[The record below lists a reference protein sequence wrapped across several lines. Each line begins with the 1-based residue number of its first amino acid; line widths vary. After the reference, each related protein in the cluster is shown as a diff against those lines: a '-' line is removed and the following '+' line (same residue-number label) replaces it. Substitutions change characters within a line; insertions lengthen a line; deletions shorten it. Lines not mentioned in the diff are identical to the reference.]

1 MPDLTPYLQLGPVA
15 IIALALMWVLTQ
27 VLKLK
32 KNGNGHNNEMAEITG
47 LVKKIEGNHCSD
59 IGGKLDELIRQGQ
72 EADRKHDR
80 VIELLIEMRSKNA
93 NNKTQ

>member
-15 IIALALMWVLTQ
+15 VIALALMWTLAQ

-32 KNGNGHNNEMAEITG
+32 KNGNGNGHGKEMAEITS

-72 EADRKHDR
+72 ESDRKHDR
-80 VIELLIEMRSKNA
+80 AIELLVEL
-93 NNKTQ
+93 KTKIK